1 MLHSMRT
8 LCKSI
13 EKALKFQIA
22 GKSVTFLVTIK
33 LKSFEMGYI
42 TCCKCRDGLAYMFN
56 GFTCGDA

>member
-1 MLHSMRT
+1 MLHSIKTFCRN
-8 LCKSI
+8 I
-13 EKALKFQIA
+13 EKALRFQIV

-33 LKSFEMGYI
+33 MKSFEMGYV